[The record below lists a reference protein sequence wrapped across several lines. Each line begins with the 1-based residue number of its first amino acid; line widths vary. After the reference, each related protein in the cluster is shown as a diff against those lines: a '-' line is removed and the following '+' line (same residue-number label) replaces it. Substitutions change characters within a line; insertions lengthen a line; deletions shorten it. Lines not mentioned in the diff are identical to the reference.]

1 MRIVIA
7 VVNDENGKSTGIW
20 TKMLIAL
27 VSDENSKNSVNW

>member
-1 MRIVIA
+1 MRIAIA
-7 VVNDENGKSTGIW
+7 VVNDENGKSTGMW